1 MINYK
6 DLECI
11 KHTRTTQLGS
21 HTEYLT
27 YNQFKIGFVDERW
40 LGETRSDVRMTLFGR
55 HHHKAEIHQQNF
67 YVLHT
72 YDFPSSMEEAKALH
86 QQNTKS

>member
-11 KHTRTTQLGS
+11 KHTRTTQSGS
-21 HTEYLT
+21 RTEYLT

-40 LGETRSDVRMTLFGR
+40 LGEIRSDVRMTLFGR
-55 HHHKAEIHQQNF
+55 QHHIAEIQQPNF

-72 YDFPSSMEEAKALH
+72 YDFPTSMEEAKALH